1 MKRLEKFFLGLA
13 VSLLLSLPCFAEGGS
28 VTLTASE
35 FQTLKI
41 ALQTADEQLTK
52 SENEIVSLKERL
64 KESQELVTNLQIK
77 SENLLLLL
85 NEQEKDLGTL
95 TMQLDTALKS
105 LKKLKNETTTN
116 NVILIIIG
124 AVGIVLGGSLV
135 FLLIGGR

>member
-1 MKRLEKFFLGLA
+1 MKRVKSFFLGLA

-28 VTLTASE
+28 VTLTANE

-52 SENEIVSLKERL
+52 SENEILSLKERL
-64 KESQELVTNLQIK
+64 GQSQELVTNLQIR
-77 SENLLLLL
+77 SENLLSLL

-95 TMQLDTALKS
+95 TMQLDEALTS
-105 LKKLKNETTTN
+105 LRKLKNETKTN
-116 NVILIIIG
+116 SIILVIVG

>member
-77 SENLLLLL
+77 SENLLSLL

-95 TMQLDTALKS
+95 TMQLDTALTSLNK
-105 LKKLKNETTTN
+105 LKKETQQN